1 MFCLEIETISE
12 HFNTMSDNENKKRTN
27 ESTFSTPTTDQKYTV
42 KANETNNKDN
52 DNVEKQLSE
61 EDQKLKDDLEMLVET
76 LKENNNETQIYFDS
90 LNQLKMFIKNST
102 NSMTAVPKPLKFL
115 RPNYH
120 LLCQIYDK
128 WVDPNLKSSLA
139 DILSVLAMTYFD
151 NGKYDSL
158 KFRLL
163 SNNFDDI
170 QNWGHEYI
178 RHLALEI
185 GEVYQIQLESTV
197 NNNNN
202 NNNDNSNKDDITI
215 NTTTPDNKSQF
226 IANQFSKD
234 DIVQLS
240 LNIVPYFLKHNGE
253 EDAVD
258 LLLEIESI
266 DKLPQFVD
274 NDTYKRVCQYMVAC
288 VPLLP
293 SPDNTSFLK
302 TAYTIY
308 LNHSEWTN
316 ALSLAIRLNDTTLIK
331 SIFDLTNDP
340 IMLKQLAYI
349 LSTQRITIQLDGNN
363 DSDNSLKEIIG
374 NTKLSELFLY
384 LVKELNLLEPK
395 VPEDIYKSHLDN
407 SKSLFNNSGLD
418 SAQQNLAASFVNSF
432 LNMGYCK
439 DKMIVDNDNWVYKT
453 KGDGMTS
460 AVASIGSIFQWNLD
474 GLQQLDK
481 YLYVEETE
489 IKAGALLG
497 IGVSATGIHDGD
509 VEPALLLLQDYV
521 TNSNQKISFSAIL
534 GLGIAFAGSQ
544 NEEVLSILL
553 PLASDTS
560 LPTETATIACLA
572 LSHVFVGTCNGD
584 ITTSILDNFLE
595 RNVMEL
601 NTEWI
606 RFLALSL
613 GLLYLGQGEQV
624 DDVME
629 TLSAIEH
636 PMTAAI
642 EVLINSCAFC
652 GSGDVLL
659 IQELLHR
666 LTPKVM
672 TKQGEEEDDDEED
685 YDDENN
691 SAAANGLEA
700 FLSQQN
706 DASNKDSQNEDNDNM
721 NIDAPEEDNN
731 NNNTQENDHKTP
743 ELSANASSS
752 EEHVK
757 KETDTSNDEDK
768 SKEKDAESSKIDE
781 LAFAVLGIA
790 LIAIGEDIGKEMS
803 LRHFGHLM
811 HYGNEHIRR
820 MVPLAMG
827 LVSIADPQM
836 KVFDALTRYSHDTD
850 LDVSMNSILAM
861 GLCGVG
867 TNNARLAQLLRQI
880 ASYYSREQ
888 DVLFITRLA
897 QGLLHLGKGTLTMD
911 IFNDA
916 HVLNKVTLAS
926 LLTVLVGMVSP
937 SFMLV
942 HHQLFYML
950 NSGVRPKFIITLNE
964 EGEPIK
970 VNVRVGQAVETVGQA
985 GKPKTIT
992 GWITQSTPVLLGHGE
1007 RAELE
1012 NDEYISYTSNLEG
1025 VVILKKNP
1033 DFNKE
1038 DL

>member
-1 MFCLEIETISE
+1 MSE
-12 HFNTMSDNENKKRTN
+12 
-27 ESTFSTPTTDQKYTV
+27 Q
-42 KANETNNKDN
+42 NNKDTKKEESIVTKEEVN
-52 DNVEKQLSE
+52 TSKNEDTPNNKENKDKKKQEDEEQLSE

-76 LKENNNETQIYFDS
+76 LQKDDKS
-90 LNQLKMFIKNST
+90 LYLSSLTQLKDFIKKST
-102 NSMTAVPKPLKFL
+102 SSMTAVPKPLKFL
-115 RPNYH
+115 RPQYP
-120 LLCQIYDK
+120 LLCQIHDK
-128 WVDPNLKSSLA
+128 WVDHDVKSSLA
-139 DILSVLAMTYFD
+139 DILSVLAMTYSD
-151 NGKYDSL
+151 NGKHDSL
-158 KFRLL
+158 RFRLL
-163 SNNFDDI
+163 SDVEDI
-170 QNWGHEYI
+170 QSWGHEYI

-185 GEVYQIQLESTV
+185 GEVYNNQLENIASDEDATAKIDE
-197 NNNNN
+197 NTS
-202 NNNDNSNKDDITI
+202 DEKKAKLEDEQFAKDDILR
-215 NTTTPDNKSQF
+215 
-226 IANQFSKD
+226 
-234 DIVQLS
+234 LS
-240 LNIVPYFLKHNGE
+240 LDIVPYFLKHNGE

-274 NDTYKRVCQYMVAC
+274 EDTYKRVCQYMVAC

-293 SPDNTSFLK
+293 PPEDISFLK

-308 LNHSEWTN
+308 LAHSQWTE
-316 ALSLAIRLNDTTLIK
+316 ALSLAIRLGDQDLIR
-331 SIFDLTNDP
+331 SIFDATNDP
-340 IMLKQLAYI
+340 IMQKQLAYI
-349 LSTQRITIQLDGNN
+349 LASHKISFDHE
-363 DSDNSLKEIIG
+363 SLQDIIG
-374 NTKLSELFLY
+374 NTKLSEHFLY
-384 LVKELNLLEPK
+384 LAKELNLTDPK

-407 SKSLFNNSGLD
+407 SKSAFGTAGLD

-460 AVASIGSIFQWNLD
+460 AVASIGSVFQWNLD

-497 IGVSATGIHDGD
+497 IGISATGVHDGE

-521 TNSNQKISFSAIL
+521 TNSNTKISTAAIL
-534 GLGIAFAGSQ
+534 GLGIAFAGSN
-544 NEEVLSILL
+544 NEEVLSLLL
-553 PLASDTS
+553 PIAADTT
-560 LPTETATIACLA
+560 LPIETATMACLA
-572 LSHVFVGTCNGD
+572 LAHTFVGTCNGD
-584 ITTSILDNFLE
+584 ITTSIMDNFLE
-595 RNVMEL
+595 RGVIEL

-624 DDVME
+624 DDVIE

-636 PMTAAI
+636 PMTSAI
-642 EVLINSCAFC
+642 EVLINSCAYC
-652 GSGDVLL
+652 GTGDVLL

-666 LTPKVM
+666 LTPKAM
-672 TKQGEEEDDDEED
+672 TKSGDEDEEEDDEE
-685 YDDENN
+685 
-691 SAAANGLEA
+691 AAANGLEA
-700 FLSQQN
+700 FLGEQT
-706 DASNKDSQNEDNDNM
+706 DAKKEGEGEESADAAHNEDNMDVDATEEATN
-721 NIDAPEEDNN
+721 APEPSADAAPIGEQV
-731 NNNTQENDHKTP
+731 TEKKEGENDVKP
-743 ELSANASSS
+743 KIEGESN
-752 EEHVK
+752 EEVK
-757 KETDTSNDEDK
+757 SEDK
-768 SKEKDAESSKIDE
+768 KSEDEIKDKEASKVDE

-836 KVFDALTRYSHDTD
+836 KVFDALTRFSHDAD
-850 LDVSMNSILAM
+850 LDVSMNSIFAM

-926 LLTVLVGMVSP
+926 LMTVLVGMVSP
-937 SFMLV
+937 SFMLI

-970 VNVRVGQAVETVGQA
+970 VNVRVGQSVETVGQA

-1025 VVILKKNP
+1025 IVILRKNP
-1033 DFNKE
+1033 DFNE
-1038 DL
+1038 EEV

>member
-1 MFCLEIETISE
+1 
-12 HFNTMSDNENKKRTN
+12 MSNNNGNDNDNNKGTN
-27 ESTFSTPTTDQKYTV
+27 ESTLAPATDQRNSV
-42 KANETNNKDN
+42 KVNESNNKDK
-52 DNVEKQLSE
+52 DNVEEQLSE

-76 LKENNNETQIYFDS
+76 LKEDNHDTQIYLNS

-128 WVDPNLKSSLA
+128 WIDPSLKSSLA
-139 DILSVLAMTYFD
+139 DILSVLAMTFFD

-185 GEVYQIQLESTV
+185 DEVYQIQLESTV
-197 NNNNN
+197 NNDTDNNDNDNNN
-202 NNNDNSNKDDITI
+202 NNKN
-215 NTTTPDNKSQF
+215 NTTVNTTISSETQY

-234 DIVQLS
+234 DILQLS

-308 LNHSEWTN
+308 LNHSEWTD
-316 ALSLAIRLNDTTLIK
+316 ALSLAIRLNDETLIK

-349 LSTQRITIQLDGNN
+349 LSTQRISIQLDGNN
-363 DSDNSLKEIIG
+363 DSDNSLREIIG

-439 DKMIVDNDNWVYKT
+439 DKMIVDSDNWVYKT

-497 IGVSATGIHDGD
+497 IGISATGIHDGD

-521 TNSNQKISFSAIL
+521 TNTNQKISFAAIL

-553 PLASDTS
+553 PLTSDTS
-560 LPTETATIACLA
+560 LPIETATIACLA
-572 LSHVFVGTCNGD
+572 LSHIFVGTCNGD

-624 DDVME
+624 DDVVE
-629 TLSAIEH
+629 TLNAIKH
-636 PMTAAI
+636 PMTSAI

-666 LTPKVM
+666 LTPKAM
-672 TKQGEEEDDDEED
+672 TKPGEDEED
-685 YDDENN
+685 EDEDEND
-691 SAAANGLEA
+691 STTAAGGLEA

-706 DASNKDSQNEDNDNM
+706 DVSNKEDQNEDNDNM
-721 NIDAPEEDNN
+721 DVDAPEDDNN
-731 NNNTQENDHKTP
+731 NSNTQENDHKTP
-743 ELSANASSS
+743 EPSVDAGPS
-752 EEHVK
+752 EEQVNNVK
-757 KETDTSNDEDK
+757 EETDTNSHEDK
-768 SKEKDAESSKIDE
+768 SKEKDGESSKIDE

-836 KVFDALTRYSHDTD
+836 KVFDALTRFSHDTD

-1025 VVILKKNP
+1025 IVILKKNP
-1033 DFNKE
+1033 NFNKE

>member
-1 MFCLEIETISE
+1 
-12 HFNTMSDNENKKRTN
+12 MSNNNGNNNDNNKGTYESTLAPATDQRNSVKVN
-27 ESTFSTPTTDQKYTV
+27 ES
-42 KANETNNKDN
+42 NNKDK
-52 DNVEKQLSE
+52 DNVEEQLSE
-61 EDQKLKDDLEMLVET
+61 EDQKLKDNLELLVEA
-76 LKENNNETQIYFDS
+76 LKEDNHDAQIYLNS
-90 LNQLKMFIKNST
+90 LNQLKLFIKNST

-128 WVDPNLKSSLA
+128 WIDSSLKSSLA
-139 DILSVLAMTYFD
+139 DILSVLAMTFFD

-197 NNNNN
+197 NNDTDNNDNDNNN
-202 NNNDNSNKDDITI
+202 NSKN
-215 NTTTPDNKSQF
+215 NTTVNTTISSETQY

-234 DIVQLS
+234 DILQLS

-308 LNHSEWTN
+308 LNHSEWTD
-316 ALSLAIRLNDTTLIK
+316 ALSLAIRLNDETLIK

-349 LSTQRITIQLDGNN
+349 LSTQRISILLDGNN
-363 DSDNSLKEIIG
+363 DSDNSLREIIG

-439 DKMIVDNDNWVYKT
+439 DKIIVDNDNWVYKT

-497 IGVSATGIHDGD
+497 IGISATGIHDGD

-521 TNSNQKISFSAIL
+521 TNTNQKISFAAIL

-560 LPTETATIACLA
+560 SPIETATIACLA
-572 LSHVFVGTCNGD
+572 LSHIFVGTCNGD

-624 DDVME
+624 DDVVE
-629 TLSAIEH
+629 TLNAIEH
-636 PMTAAI
+636 PMTSAI

-666 LTPKVM
+666 LTPKAM
-672 TKQGEEEDDDEED
+672 TKPGEDEDEED
-685 YDDENN
+685 EDEDEND
-691 SAAANGLEA
+691 STTAAGGLEA

-706 DASNKDSQNEDNDNM
+706 DVSNKEDQNEDNDDM
-721 NIDAPEEDNN
+721 DVDAPEDDNN
-731 NNNTQENDHKTP
+731 HSNTQKNEHKTP
-743 ELSANASSS
+743 EPSVDAGPS
-752 EEHVK
+752 EEQVNNVK
-757 KETDTSNDEDK
+757 EETDTNSHEDK
-768 SKEKDAESSKIDE
+768 SKEKDGESSKIDE

-836 KVFDALTRYSHDTD
+836 KVFDALTKFSHDTD

-937 SFMLV
+937 SFMLI

-1025 VVILKKNP
+1025 IVILKKNP